1 MLQGFSG
8 EGRRKQRGKKG
19 KKEAGREE
27 GLGSWEGRRKLEG
40 NKVAVR
46 EEGSWKGRRNQG
58 GKKEAGMEE
67 GSGKAGKVNLC
78 MLIQIVISNSMYH
91 ISTICI
97 ASVRILVPL

>member
-40 NKVAVR
+40 NKEAGR
-46 EEGSWKGRRNQG
+46 EEGSSKGRRKLE
-58 GKKEAGMEE
+58 GKKESGRPGEE
-67 GSGKAGKVNLC
+67 GSWDGRRKREGRRGKPLYVDT
-78 MLIQIVISNSMYH
+78 NSY
-91 ISTICI
+91 
-97 ASVRILVPL
+97 